1 MTALDAR
8 SPRSTIDPAA
18 ATLIVLL
25 CLLWAL
31 NQVGVKIANNG
42 IQPVLQAGIRS
53 FLGAILVF
61 GWCRI
66 RGVPLFE
73 RDGTLLAGI
82 GVGLLFGLEFVMLYV
97 GVDYTSVS
105 RAVVFIYTA
114 PFVVAIGAHFL
125 IAGERLTVARTAG
138 LIAAFIGVIVAFS
151 DKLSLPSP
159 TALIGDAL
167 CLAAGISWG
176 ATIVMIKRSRLAWA
190 SPEKVLFYQLAVSA
204 PPMLLAAPLFGP
216 LIRDFTSFTAGAIA
230 FQVIVVVVASYLA
243 WFWLLRHYPA
253 SRLSAF
259 TFLTPV
265 FGVILGGWL
274 LGEPLSPNLI
284 VALVLVAAGITLVN
298 RPSS

>member
-1 MTALDAR
+1 MTVLDAR
-8 SPRSTIDPAA
+8 APRSTIDPAA
-18 ATLIVLL
+18 AALIVLL

-42 IQPVLQAGIRS
+42 MQPVLQAGIRS
-53 FLGAILVF
+53 FFGAVLVF
-61 GWCRI
+61 AWCRI

-73 RDGTLLAGI
+73 RDGTLLAGV

-105 RAVVFIYTA
+105 RAVLFIYTA

-125 IAGERLTVARTAG
+125 ITGERLTLVRAAG
-138 LIAAFIGVIVAFS
+138 LVAAFLGVIIAFS

-167 CLAAGISWG
+167 CLAAGVSWG
-176 ATIVMIKRSRLAWA
+176 ATIVVIKKSRLAWA

-204 PPMLLAAPLFGP
+204 PPMLFLAPLFGP
-216 LIRDFTSFTAGAIA
+216 PIRDFSPFTAGAVV
-230 FQVIVVVVASYLA
+230 FQIVVVVVASYLA

-265 FGVILGGWL
+265 FAVILGGWL
-274 LGEPLSPNLI
+274 LSEPLSPNLI
-284 VALVLVAAGITLVN
+284 VALVLVAAGIALVN